1 MTAPSAV
8 RAVSFDVDDTLIDY
22 SASVPHSLR
31 ELFGPEADP
40 LLWQALIDALYP
52 RYLAGGLTYEAYLR
66 TRMAAMLTALG
77 HPVPDAAGLD
87 ELERRRRTAAESRLR
102 LYPDVPGCLAM
113 LREAGLPLALLSNAD
128 GPQQRRRLDVVG
140 LTGLFDVIVISGEAG
155 VAKPDPAAFG
165 LVRARLG
172 VDHVAHVGDD
182 PSADAEGALG
192 AGFLPVLVDRDE
204 RTRAVP
210 PGVLRVGDLRA
221 VPALLKHVGRGV

>member
-1 MTAPSAV
+1 M
-8 RAVSFDVDDTLIDY
+8 SFDIDDTLIDY

-40 LLWQALIDALYP
+40 GLWQALIDALYP
-52 RYLAGGLTYEAYLR
+52 RYLAGGLTHEAYLR
-66 TRMAAMLTALG
+66 TRLAAMLTALG
-77 HPVPDAAGLD
+77 RPVPGAAGLD

-102 LYPDVPGCLAM
+102 LYPDVPGCLAA

-128 GPQQRRRLDVVG
+128 GPRQRRRLDVVG
-140 LTGLFDVIVISGEAG
+140 LTGLFDAIVISGESG

-172 VDHVAHVGDD
+172 VDHVVHVGDD
-182 PSADAEGALG
+182 PAADARGALG
-192 AGFLPVLVDRDE
+192 AGFLPVLVDRAG

-221 VPALLKHVGRGV
+221 VPALLEHVGRGV